1 MVDIVRAMKSILEFK
16 SQSILSLASNV
27 TVKLVNFLPSSIL
40 NIHVLDILYPLADLL
55 SCQQWQVAMSCA
67 ASMNVILSKLNSRHE
82 KEVWHL
88 LKEANAVSCIVQN
101 IKQFY
106 IDGKPNQYFLEMS
119 FVLSKILWRWSSFRY
134 SVWNDSEFLN
144 ILDAIIQSENSVVA
158 VLQLYSSLGITL
170 FVMIYFLLFEANL
183 VNVND
188 FFLSFVLASPVCKW
202 CREAS

>member
-1 MVDIVRAMKSILEFK
+1 MVDIVRAIKSILEFK

-27 TVKLVNFLPSSIL
+27 TVKLVNILPSSML

-55 SCQQWQVAMSCA
+55 SCQEWQVAMSCA
-67 ASMNVILSKLNSRHE
+67 ASTNIILSKLNSRHE

-106 IDGKPNQYFLEMS
+106 IDGKPIQYFLEMS
-119 FVLSKILWRWSSFRY
+119 FVLSKMLWRWSSFRY

-170 FVMIYFLLFEANL
+170 FVMI
-183 VNVND
+183 
-188 FFLSFVLASPVCKW
+188 
-202 CREAS
+202 